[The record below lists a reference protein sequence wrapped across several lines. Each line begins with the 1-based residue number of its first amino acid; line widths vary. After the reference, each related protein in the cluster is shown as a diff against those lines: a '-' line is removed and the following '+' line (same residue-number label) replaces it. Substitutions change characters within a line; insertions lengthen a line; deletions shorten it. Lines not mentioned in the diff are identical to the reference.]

1 MTASARDPDRGA
13 DAQLAVGSAANTAN
27 ATTPVGA
34 ADAAGVAAES
44 ERQRLLLGALFAA
57 RTSDAK
63 ELDAA
68 LHVDDNAEAG
78 LRAYRANAH
87 ASAERALAVTFTT
100 LRVLIG
106 AEDFAQLAREF
117 WHAHPPQRGDLG
129 DWGDA
134 LPAWLAAHAALAEW
148 PYLPDC
154 ARLDLALHRCER
166 ASDAAIEPTTLALLD
181 THDPGAL
188 RLHLLP
194 GVQCITSRWP
204 IVTLHAAHAAN
215 ADEALFERAREQIQ
229 AGVGEAAVVARDGF
243 RGVVH
248 RIGAPGAAFMQAIA
262 RAACLSDALTAPGED
277 FDFAAWLADA
287 LRCRWLQ
294 RVERCEG

>member
-1 MTASARDPDRGA
+1 MIASPRGPARGEDAQWEVASAA
-13 DAQLAVGSAANTAN
+13 DE
-27 ATTPVGA
+27 
-34 ADAAGVAAES
+34 AAEG
-44 ERQRLLLGALFAA
+44 ERQRVLLGAVSAA
-57 RTSDAK
+57 RSADAN
-63 ELDAA
+63 ELGVA
-68 LHVDDNAEAG
+68 LHVAGDAESG

-87 ASAERALAVTFTT
+87 AAAERALAVTFPT

-106 AEDFAQLAREF
+106 REDFAQLAREF

-148 PYLPDC
+148 PYLADC
-154 ARLDLALHRCER
+154 ARLDLALHVCER
-166 ASDAAIEPTTLALLD
+166 ASDAVIEPASLALLGERA
-181 THDPGAL
+181 PGAL

-194 GVQCITSRWP
+194 CVQCISSRWP

-215 ADEALFERAREQIQ
+215 ADAALFERAREQIR
-229 AGVGEAAVVARDGF
+229 AGVGEAAVIARDGF

-248 RIGAPGAAFMQAIA
+248 GIGAPSAAFMQAVA
-262 RAACLSDALTAPGED
+262 HDASLSDALTAAGED

-287 LRCRWLQ
+287 LRCRWVQ
-294 RVERCEG
+294 RVELWDG